1 MYSVVG
7 RSSDNFFPLLR
18 NTTESGS
25 KKAKEDPSAD
35 TKLGI
40 DVTET
45 LVRRRDVVVVVV
57 VVVFVGGGDGGGGDG
72 ANGTA
77 DEPVSPKAIGRDQS
91 TSVRSSSP

>member
-18 NTTESGS
+18 NTTETGS

-45 LVRRRDVVVVVV
+45 LVRRRDVVVVV
-57 VVVFVGGGDGGGGDG
+57 FVGGGDGGGGG

-91 TSVRSSSP
+91 ASVRSSSP

>member
-25 KKAKEDPSAD
+25 KKAEEDPSAD

-57 VVVFVGGGDGGGGDG
+57 VIVFVGGGDGGGG